1 MKNEIVRLG
10 LILCVISLI
19 ASGLLAMVNDVTTP
33 IIAAQQAAAND
44 AARKQI
50 IPEADSFEEV
60 QGEYGENVVEVYR
73 AVSGSEEMAYII
85 KTISKGYGGDI
96 EVISGINMDGTI
108 AGVVIGS
115 MTETPGLGA
124 KAQDQPFISQYN
136 GKSIDNEIIVS
147 KSSTGAENEIVA
159 ISGATITS
167 QAVTDGIN
175 LAVEVFNDN
184 FK

>member
-19 ASGLLAMVNDVTTP
+19 ASGLLAIVNNVTIP
-33 IIAAQQAAAND
+33 IIAAQQIAAND

-50 IPEADSFEEV
+50 LPEADSFEEV
-60 QGEYGENVVEVYR
+60 QGEFGENVVEVYK
-73 AVSGSEEMAYII
+73 AVSGSEDIGYII
-85 KTISKGYGGDI
+85 KTISKGYSGDI
-96 EVISGINMDGTI
+96 QIISGINKDGTI
-108 AGVVIGS
+108 AGAVIGS

-136 GKSIDNEIIVS
+136 GKSVDKEMIVS
-147 KSSTGAENEIVA
+147 KSATGADNEIVA

-167 QAVTDGIN
+167 KAVTDGIN
-175 LAVEVFNDN
+175 LAVNVYNEN

>member
-73 AVSGSEEMAYII
+73 AVLGSEETAYII

-108 AGVVIGS
+108 AGAVIGS

-175 LAVEVFNDN
+175 LAVEVFNYN

>member
-60 QGEYGENVVEVYR
+60 QGEYGENVTEKFF
-73 AVSGSEEMAYII
+73 S
-85 KTISKGYGGDI
+85 
-96 EVISGINMDGTI
+96 
-108 AGVVIGS
+108 VIGWH
-115 MTETPGLGA
+115 
-124 KAQDQPFISQYN
+124 FIIY
-136 GKSIDNEIIVS
+136 KIKVC
-147 KSSTGAENEIVA
+147 
-159 ISGATITS
+159 
-167 QAVTDGIN
+167 
-175 LAVEVFNDN
+175 
-184 FK
+184 

>member
-19 ASGLLAMVNDVTTP
+19 ASGLLAMVNNVTIP
-33 IIAAQQAAAND
+33 IIAAQQMAAND

-60 QGEYGENVVEVYR
+60 QGEFGENVVEVYQ
-73 AVSGSEEMAYII
+73 AVSGAGDLGYII

-96 EVISGINMDGTI
+96 EIISGINNDGTI
-108 AGVVIGS
+108 AGAVIGS

-124 KAQDQPFISQYN
+124 KAKDQPFISQYN
-136 GKSIDNEIIVS
+136 GKSIDKEMVVS
-147 KSSTGAENEIVA
+147 KSATGADNEIVA

-167 QAVTDGIN
+167 KAVTDGIN
-175 LAVEVFNDN
+175 LAVNVFNEN